1 MTASTAHVSSLAWSV
16 WTLRASSA
24 RSVVGDPNSIRV
36 DPYDKS
42 GGMTP
47 SPSRRGRPRDERS
60 GAAIIQATAE
70 LVVESGYA
78 AMSIGA
84 VAARAGVG
92 KDTIYRRWSSK
103 PDLVYEAVFTAADT
117 ADLPDTGTLVGDVTA
132 VVQSLV
138 EEFSAPAAAA
148 ALPGLLADFAA
159 TPQLRA
165 TIRSRFL
172 QPAKERLVAV
182 FDRAEKRGET
192 GVDLPVDLVLDT
204 LAGAVFFHLG
214 IMGERSGPDVARR
227 IAVMIAKGI
236 EVR

>member
-1 MTASTAHVSSLAWSV
+1 MTS
-16 WTLRASSA
+16 
-24 RSVVGDPNSIRV
+24 
-36 DPYDKS
+36 
-42 GGMTP
+42 
-47 SPSRRGRPRDERS
+47 SPSGRGRPRDERS
-60 GAAIIQATAE
+60 GAAILQAAAE

-84 VAARAGVG
+84 VAARASVG
-92 KDTIYRRWSSK
+92 KDTIYRRWSGK

-117 ADLPDTGTLVGDVTA
+117 ADLPDTGTLEGDLTA

-172 QPAKERLVAV
+172 QPAKKRLVAV
-182 FDRAEKRGET
+182 FDRAEQRDET
-192 GVDLPVDLVLDT
+192 GADLPIDLVLDT

-214 IMGERSGPDVARR
+214 IIGERPAPDLARR
-227 IAVMIAKGI
+227 IATMITKGV
-236 EVR
+236 EAR